1 MNRKIKTILITA
13 LISLFNLCGPNA
25 YSQQFPIVLKQDLP
39 KAPRIV
45 RTTGDY
51 DIQIVRDTANFIS
64 IITYG
69 TVDVIDSLQFPSE
82 KLSLSEGQFGT
93 TLTFSNGFPYHNRI
107 QLHTTASNMSL
118 NATGESIITLS
129 DAQSDTL
136 TLDALVLQT
145 EGNSIISV
153 KQPLIVK
160 TVHINAKDYSMVRH
174 NTIHADRVQR
184 DIFGGARI
192 VENGKAVDEAPLAI
206 LYRQTGEQGVF
217 MDWSFGISTLGST
230 PFGGFNAPTG
240 NFVWGIRPA
249 SHYSIGVRWAFF
261 QKPHWDISAGFGMKT
276 EAFHADNAYLS
287 LNTDT
292 VNGISTLEAVD
303 ASALFANEERIH
315 GKILWNSDFTVVN
328 ILFPIRIQW
337 HSRADYKGLHIGGE
351 LRPGFAIYRKKSHLL
366 RHGFYT
372 DELTVAST
380 KDERLG
386 RLINPFQLGLR
397 LDIGYNRVSFFA
409 ETSLTPLFR
418 TNSDNTDAKPVM
430 DQKLYPFS
438 AGVCFTF

>member
-1 MNRKIKTILITA
+1 MNRKIKTIIITA

-160 TVHINAKDYSMVRH
+160 TVHIHAKDYSMVRH

-217 MDWSFGISTLGST
+217 MDFSGGTSYLASR
-230 PFGGFNAPTG
+230 PFGGDNMPTG
-240 NFVWGIRPA
+240 NFVWGTGF
-249 SHYSIGVRWAFF
+249 HYSFSGRIATWQRPQWGL
-261 QKPHWDISAGFGMKT
+261 STGFGFKVET
-276 EAFHADNAYLS
+276 YHTDNAFLD
-287 LNTDT
+287 LIVDT
-292 VNGISTLEAVD
+292 VSGLTSLQAVD
-303 ASALFANEERIH
+303 ASSIFGPSNSNISWSSTMISSQFFIPIHLEWRKHNDYRGLRI
-315 GKILWNSDFTVVN
+315 G
-328 ILFPIRIQW
+328 
-337 HSRADYKGLHIGGE
+337 AE
-351 LRPGFAIYRKKSHLL
+351 LRPGITIFNKSFYLV
-366 RHGFYT
+366 RTGFCQDQNKAVT
-372 DELTVAST
+372 SNNES
-380 KDERLG
+380 LG
-386 RLINPFQLGLR
+386 KYFNRFQLGTKFSVSYDKL
-397 LDIGYNRVSFFA
+397 SFFV
-409 ETSLTPLFR
+409 ESTLTPLFR
-418 TNSDNTDAKPVM
+418 SRTGQSNSRPAL

-438 AGVCFTF
+438 VGFSITL

>member
-1 MNRKIKTILITA
+1 MKTFRKILLPLALLLGTSATA
-13 LISLFNLCGPNA
+13 
-25 YSQQFPIVLKQDLP
+25 QKFPIVLTQKLP
-39 KAPRIV
+39 WAPANIIANA
-45 RTTGDY
+45 TKEIKIIY
-51 DIQIVRDTANFIS
+51 DTANYIAVV
-64 IITYG
+64 TYG
-69 TVDVIDSLQFPSE
+69 TIEEADSLRFPEGKIKFDSE
-82 KLSLSEGQFGT
+82 NRKLSFTSNDFPY
-93 TLTFSNGFPYHNRI
+93 SNGI
-107 QLHTTASNMSL
+107 QVHTNSKNLTL
-118 NATGESIITLS
+118 NAKEYSKITFASANDDTVRLN
-129 DAQSDTL
+129 TL
-136 TLDALVLQT
+136 TLDA
-145 EGNSIISV
+145 ENGSIIEV
-153 KQPLIVK
+153 TANVVADEAYID
-160 TVHINAKDYSMVRH
+160 AKDYGWIRYRSIEAKNKRS
-174 NTIHADRVQR
+174 NAY
-184 DIFGGARI
+184 GSGRI
-192 VENGKAVDEAPLAI
+192 VEIGGEVDESLFSSLVKDP
-206 LYRQTGEQGVF
+206 REVPVF
-217 MDWSFGISTLGST
+217 MDWSLGISTLGST

-249 SHYSIGVRWAFF
+249 SHYSIGARWAFF
-261 QKPHWDISAGFGMKT
+261 QKPHWDISAGFGMKA
-276 EAFHADNAYLS
+276 EAFHVDNAYLS

-303 ASALFANEERIH
+303 ASALFANEERKH
-315 GKILWNSDFTVVN
+315 GKILWNSDFTIVN

-372 DELTVAST
+372 DELTVAAT

-386 RLINPFQLGLR
+386 RYINPFQLGLR

-418 TNSDNTDAKPVM
+418 TNSDNTDAKPIM

>member
-184 DIFGGARI
+184 DIYGGARI

-217 MDWSFGISTLGST
+217 MDFSGGTSYLASR
-230 PFGGFNAPTG
+230 PFGGGNMPTG
-240 NFVWGIRPA
+240 NFVWGTGF
-249 SHYSIGVRWAFF
+249 HYSFSGRIATWQR
-261 QKPHWDISAGFGMKT
+261 PHWGLSTGFGLKVET
-276 EAFHADNAYLS
+276 YHTDNAFLD
-287 LNTDT
+287 LIVDT
-292 VNGISTLEAVD
+292 VSGLTSLQAVD
-303 ASALFANEERIH
+303 ASSIFGPSNSNISWSSTMISSQFFIPIHLEWRKRNDYRGLRI
-315 GKILWNSDFTVVN
+315 G
-328 ILFPIRIQW
+328 
-337 HSRADYKGLHIGGE
+337 AE
-351 LRPGFAIYRKKSHLL
+351 LRPGITIFNKSFYLV
-366 RHGFYT
+366 RTGFCQDQNKAVT
-372 DELTVAST
+372 SNNES
-380 KDERLG
+380 LG
-386 RLINPFQLGLR
+386 KYYNRFQLGAKFSVSYDKL
-397 LDIGYNRVSFFA
+397 SFFV
-409 ETSLTPLFR
+409 ESTLTPIFR
-418 TNSDNTDAKPVM
+418 SRTGQSNTRPAL

-438 AGVCFTF
+438 AGFSITL

>member
-184 DIFGGARI
+184 DIYGGARI

-217 MDWSFGISTLGST
+217 MDFSGGTSYLASR
-230 PFGGFNAPTG
+230 PFGGGNMPTG
-240 NFVWGIRPA
+240 NFVWGTGF
-249 SHYSIGVRWAFF
+249 HYSFSGRIATWQR
-261 QKPHWDISAGFGMKT
+261 PHWGLSTGFGLKVET
-276 EAFHADNAYLS
+276 YHTDNAFLD
-287 LNTDT
+287 LIVDT
-292 VNGISTLEAVD
+292 VSGLTSLQAVD
-303 ASALFANEERIH
+303 ASSIFGPSNSNITWSSTMLSHQFFIPIHLEWRKHNDYRGLRI
-315 GKILWNSDFTVVN
+315 G
-328 ILFPIRIQW
+328 
-337 HSRADYKGLHIGGE
+337 AE
-351 LRPGFAIYRKKSHLL
+351 LRPGITIFNKSFYLV
-366 RHGFYT
+366 RTGFCQDQNKAVT
-372 DELTVAST
+372 SNNES
-380 KDERLG
+380 LG
-386 RLINPFQLGLR
+386 KYYNHFQLGAKFSVSYDKL
-397 LDIGYNRVSFFA
+397 SFFV
-409 ETSLTPLFR
+409 ESTLTPLFR
-418 TNSDNTDAKPVM
+418 TRTGQSNSRPAL

-438 AGVCFTF
+438 VGFSITL